1 MACRP
6 FWWRMGSR
14 SKTGWSGRAWTNRM
28 SLRPRGSD
36 KDWNGWT
43 KSNLPCSRHPE
54 ESRSFQRKADS
65 KYKGHSKKATVKK
78 TQRRRR
84 HLFCLLV
91 LTYAF
96 SFWLSACRHDG
107 EAMTDERLTQ
117 LVKQAF
123 VEDEMNLLEVDV
135 N

>member
-1 MACRP
+1 
-6 FWWRMGSR
+6 
-14 SKTGWSGRAWTNRM
+14 
-28 SLRPRGSD
+28 
-36 KDWNGWT
+36 
-43 KSNLPCSRHPE
+43 
-54 ESRSFQRKADS
+54 
-65 KYKGHSKKATVKK
+65 
-78 TQRRRR
+78 
-84 HLFCLLV
+84 LLV

-135 N
+135 NTERGTVYLSGEVRDGARKIRAEDVARGVQGIQQVVNKIALEP